1 MQESIDLLR
10 RLIIVVCIVATG
22 AVSLWGAARFLIVNA
37 PAESDI
43 IVIVEGQNAVGRFHK
58 ALDLFQQGY
67 AKQILLD
74 ANTDHRVYGFDRAQL
89 AEEFVA
95 HISGTAAGKVHVCPI
110 RGESTF
116 EEAPHVDKCVSQ
128 YGARSVLLVTSD
140 YQTRREL
147 ATFMRIL
154 PRYHWSVAASE
165 DPAEFG
171 KNWWEHRQWAK
182 QTVTEWSRIIWW
194 EAVDRWRAPPT

>member
-1 MQESIDLLR
+1 MRESIDLLR
-10 RLIIVVCIVATG
+10 HLIIVVCIVATG

-37 PAESDI
+37 PAKSDI
-43 IVIVEGQNAVGRFHK
+43 IVVVAGQNGIGRLRK

-74 ANTDHRVYGFDRAQL
+74 VNTDLRVYGFPRAQL

-116 EEAPHVDKCVSQ
+116 EEAAHVDKCVSQ
-128 YGARSVLLVTSD
+128 YSARSVLLVTSD
-140 YQTRREL
+140 YHTRRAL

-154 PRYHWSVAASE
+154 PGYHWSVAASE
-165 DPAEFG
+165 DSAEFG
-171 KNWWEHRQWAK
+171 KNWWEHREWAK